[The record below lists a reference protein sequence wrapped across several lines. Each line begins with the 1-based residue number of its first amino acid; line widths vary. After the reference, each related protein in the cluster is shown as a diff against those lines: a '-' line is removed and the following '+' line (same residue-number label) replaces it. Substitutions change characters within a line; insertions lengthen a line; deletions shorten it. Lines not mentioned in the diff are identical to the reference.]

1 MFSSSD
7 RYDLTSLL
15 SGQSLSGATSL
26 LGASS
31 ASPLTA
37 GQDTSGLFQMLLAQM
52 LIKLLDRLEAQVPS
66 MTSNLFASD
75 AASGA
80 LTNAA
85 TPTTSPTPSVSAIRS
100 AYGVT
105 GSTGVE
111 ASATG
116 VKAIADFPRPAGDN
130 GRGLHWI
137 PTVSQSADAVDR
149 FVAEAKAMNI
159 KWVTFLNEGTNIGAN
174 DYLVKQLTA
183 AGIEPVMRVY
193 TDGVKTIDGDL
204 GATVKHFK
212 ALGVDYFQLYNE
224 PNHVVENAGQA
235 PSVDRY
241 LDAWIP
247 AAKAVT
253 ANGGLPGFGA
263 LGPAGEADDLQF
275 LADSVEGLKAR
286 GEVDLLDT
294 AWLAIHNYQG
304 DLALDD
310 VRGYSRYSAY
320 ADVLRETLGRV
331 LPMVSTEGGGFART
345 ESDEARRTQAVLG
358 AYQHVA
364 SAGAPDYLFN
374 YTYWVIANAEGGGHD
389 PAWEWQALFQNGH
402 TSDLVEALKRG

>member
-7 RYDLTSLL
+7 RFDLTSLL
-15 SGQSLSGATSL
+15 SSQSLSGTSSL

-31 ASPLTA
+31 ASPLSA
-37 GQDTSGLFQMLLAQM
+37 GQDTSGLFQLLLAQM
-52 LIKLLDRLEAQVPS
+52 LIKLLDRLESQVPS
-66 MTSNLFASD
+66 MTANLFASET
-75 AASGA
+75 GA
-80 LTNAA
+80 LTDSA
-85 TPTTSPTPSVSAIRS
+85 SPSPSASAVRS

-105 GSTGVE
+105 GATETDLTG
-111 ASATG
+111 SG
-116 VKAIADFPRPAGDN
+116 VRAIADFPRPVNDN

-149 FVAEAKAMNI
+149 FVAEAKAMNV
-159 KWVTFLNEGTNIGAN
+159 KWVTFLNEGSNIGAN

-193 TDGVKTIDGDL
+193 TDGVKTVDGDV
-204 GATVKHFK
+204 GAMVKHYK

-224 PNHVVENAGQA
+224 PNHVVENYGQA

-247 AAKAVT
+247 AAKAVI

-263 LGPAGEADDLQF
+263 LGPSGEADDLQF

-286 GEVDLLDT
+286 GEVGLLDN

-310 VRGYSRYSAY
+310 VKGFSRYTAY
-320 ADVLRETLGRV
+320 ADVLRQTLGRV
-331 LPMVSTEGGGFART
+331 LPMVSTEGGGFTPTGAD
-345 ESDEARRTQAVLG
+345 ESQRTQAVLS
-358 AYQHVA
+358 AFQRVA
-364 SAGAPDYLFN
+364 SPSAPDYLFN

-389 PAWEWQALFQNGH
+389 SAWEWQALFQNGH
-402 TSDLVEALKRG
+402 TSELVAALKQG